1 MMVHPRQQTVR
12 QPAGAD
18 VEQHSGD
25 LVGSEVAVAV
35 DRRSEHDAPGRA
47 VGDEVIDGAVPGS
60 GLHRAE

>member
-25 LVGSEVAVAV
+25 LVGSEVGWRLIAGPSTMPLVA
-35 DRRSEHDAPGRA
+35 RWATR
-47 VGDEVIDGAVPGS
+47 
-60 GLHRAE
+60 